1 MPALDIDA
9 PEPGLGALAD
19 RQHGPVRTE
28 LLHRRTG
35 NPFHVLLFQTVPHPD
50 DFLKL
55 KR

>member
-19 RQHGPVRTE
+19 RQHGPVRTK

-35 NPFHVLLFQTVPHPD
+35 NPFYVLLFQTVVPQP
-50 DFLKL
+50 
-55 KR
+55 